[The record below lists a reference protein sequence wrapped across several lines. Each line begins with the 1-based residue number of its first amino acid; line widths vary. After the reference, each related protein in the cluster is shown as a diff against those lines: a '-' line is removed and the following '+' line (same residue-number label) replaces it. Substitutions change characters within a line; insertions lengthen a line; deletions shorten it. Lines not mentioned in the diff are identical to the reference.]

1 MRQHDY
7 IKSLSTETDL
17 QEVLR
22 IIARALTFKLY
33 TMTVL
38 LDTEEDF
45 NNVSTFA
52 IQ

>member
-1 MRQHDY
+1 M
-7 IKSLSTETDL
+7 SLYRDRHL

-22 IIARALTFKLY
+22 IIERALTFKLY
-33 TMTVL
+33 TMTVF